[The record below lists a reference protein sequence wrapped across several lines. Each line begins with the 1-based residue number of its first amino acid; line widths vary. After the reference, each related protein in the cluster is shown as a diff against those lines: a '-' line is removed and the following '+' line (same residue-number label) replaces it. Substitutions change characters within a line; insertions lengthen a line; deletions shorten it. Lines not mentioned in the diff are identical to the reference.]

1 MNRILAAMLAAASC
15 ATMAQAQVG
24 PSAPVAQDAPVY
36 TLDQAVSAA
45 GGSAPAAEAAT
56 SWNRRGPCRSHS
68 RRLAAQ
74 SGGSRPSRECHR
86 LRAVSGVRSAETTVG
101 FAIPI
106 ELGGKRGARVAVA
119 NAQLSRAEIQ
129 AAIIA
134 ADVRLQ
140 VTQLYVEAVA
150 ADRRVMTA
158 RDQARI
164 ASDALRAASVRVQ
177 AGRASPL
184 EQQRADVARINA
196 DANVERQLRLAEA
209 ARANLARRI
218 GRPIDGLLDDTLLDR
233 LPGVNVYG
241 PLAPVNTTGTLALA
255 AANADFSIA
264 EAGVRLARANRVP
277 DLNVGPSI
285 RRLEATNDMAAV
297 FSVSIPIP
305 VFNNGRAAIAQATAQ
320 RTQADAQRRVT
331 ALDIEQAITDAQA
344 QAANAATTARAASGP
359 ALAAAQE
366 AARIA
371 RIGYREGKFGQLEL
385 LDAERTLA
393 ETRVAAIDA
402 LANYQNARAQVERLT
417 ARAPNGG
424 ISDEELLSRGRG
436 VARPALGCLRR
447 QGWRKRGNCRR
458 RGCQ

>member
-1 MNRILAAMLAAASC
+1 MHRILAAMLAAASC

-56 SWNRRGPCRSHS
+56 AGIDAARAGRTVAGLRPNPVVQGQFENVIGSGPYR
-68 RRLAAQ
+68 
-74 SGGSRPSRECHR
+74 
-86 LRAVSGVRSAETTVG
+86 GVRSAETTVG

-150 ADRRVMTA
+150 ADRRVTIA

-218 GRPIDGLLDDTLLDR
+218 GRPIDGALDDTLLDR
-233 LPGVNVYG
+233 LPGANIYG
-241 PLAPVNTTGTLALA
+241 PVAPVEATGTLALA

-277 DLNVGPSI
+277 DLNVGPAI

-297 FSVSIPIP
+297 FTVSIPIP

-402 LANYQNARAQVERLT
+402 LAKYQNARAQVERLT

-424 ISDEELLSRGRG
+424 N
-436 VARPALGCLRR
+436 
-447 QGWRKRGNCRR
+447 Q
-458 RGCQ
+458 